1 VAKVYRDYTQ
11 EELDRQYEHRH
22 IVPNMDEFTARNHAE
37 SVRVRAA
44 LKPREAAYGPGPR
57 QKLDIYAAGQGAPI
71 MVYLHGGRWQM
82 NSKETSCH
90 AAECFTRAGI
100 AFVAPNFRQAPDNP
114 MDTIIADARAAV
126 VWAWQNAA
134 SFGGDRNRLYI
145 AGASSGGHMAGV
157 MVTTDWTEHGLP
169 ADAVKGGLLVSGMHD
184 LEPVRLTFRNEA
196 LKLDAAMAARNS
208 PIRHIPSPGCP
219 LVVAV
224 GALESDEFKRQ
235 SRDFAAAWQKAGNAC
250 TFIERDGKH
259 HYSLGDDL
267 DDPES
272 PLLRAFFKM
281 IGASA
286 SARAA
291 E

>member
-1 VAKVYRDYTQ
+1 MAKVYRDYTQ

-22 IVPNMDEFTARNHAE
+22 IVPNLEEFTARSQAE
-37 SVRVRAA
+37 SKRVRAE
-44 LKPREAAYGPGPR
+44 LKPREVAYGAHPR
-57 QKLDIYAAGQGAPI
+57 QKLDVYPAGPGAPI
-71 MVYLHGGRWQM
+71 VVYLHGGRWQM

-90 AAECFTRAGI
+90 GAECFTRAGVTFI
-100 AFVAPNFRQAPDNP
+100 APNFRQAPDNP

-145 AGASSGGHMAGV
+145 SGASSGGQMAGM
-157 MVTTDWTEHGLP
+157 MVTTDWTQHGLP
-169 ADAVKGGLLVSGMHD
+169 ADAVKGGLLISGMYD

-196 LKLDAAMAARNS
+196 LKLDVATAERNS
-208 PIRHIPSPGCP
+208 PIRHIPVPGCP
-219 LVVAV
+219 IVVAV
-224 GALESDEFKRQ
+224 GALESDEFRRQ
-235 SRDFAAAWQKAGNAC
+235 SRFFAEAWQKAGNAR

-259 HYSLGDDL
+259 HYSLGEDL

-281 IGASA
+281 IGVSA